1 MLTRHLRFV
10 QAMRAEKI
18 TVPFAAVRISNIG
31 NRRDLV
37 LTKRRKCHLPASIV
51 KKTVGRRRK
60 ISSYSG
66 NREAERGKLR

>member
-10 QAMRAEKI
+10 QSKRAEKI
-18 TVPFAAVRISNIG
+18 TVPFAAVRILAIG
-31 NRRDLV
+31 RYDLV